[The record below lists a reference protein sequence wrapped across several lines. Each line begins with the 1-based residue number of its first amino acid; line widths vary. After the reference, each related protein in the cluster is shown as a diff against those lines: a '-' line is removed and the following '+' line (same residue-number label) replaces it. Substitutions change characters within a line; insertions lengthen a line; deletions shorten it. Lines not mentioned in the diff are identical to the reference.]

1 MNSKKSLNSKTLF
14 ADQAFYYI
22 HVTLYH
28 KKTRK
33 KQVSEISKILKNK
46 QVLYFKQVSEISH
59 TLKSK
64 QVLYFKKVLVTSK
77 KILNRKNKK
86 QEKNSFQ
93 NLPSMKPIKSN
104 LAKPLIYV
112 CNNHFCDL
120 HVTYYALSD
129 KDKILSKCNERKKRY
144 LT

>member
-1 MNSKKSLNSKTLF
+1 MSSKKSSNSKILS

-33 KQVSEISKILKNK
+33 KQVSEIS
-46 QVLYFKQVSEISH
+46 H

-64 QVLYFKKVLVTSK
+64 QVLYFKQVLVTSK

-93 NLPSMKPIKSN
+93 NLPKE
-104 LAKPLIYV
+104 
-112 CNNHFCDL
+112 NN
-120 HVTYYALSD
+120 
-129 KDKILSKCNERKKRY
+129 RKLEK
-144 LT
+144 LVKGEMTNQ